1 MGKPSGFAAGQ
12 RSGGIV
18 NPEHTGP
25 HPDDPTLPPPDPLH
39 TLLNRCCY
47 GIRQS
52 DWDKAVSVEY
62 TSWLTEQLNV
72 EPDIDSDVESSV
84 AVIWPRTAMTAAQL
98 QADAQA
104 NANAQIAAGDLRTAS
119 LYRQLLCKRQLF
131 ETMVEFWGDH
141 FNVATTASP
150 ESYYKCVDDREVIRA
165 HALGT
170 FRDML
175 HASARSL
182 AMLYYLDNV
191 SNRSTGPNENY
202 ARELMELHTLG
213 VDGGYTELDVSEV
226 ARCFTGWTVT
236 GVGAGAPIFSF
247 VASRH
252 DNGSKQVLGT
262 TIAAGGGIADGN
274 AVLDLLA
281 AHPSTAK
288 HVATKLCQK
297 FIGDAPQQSA
307 IDAVAATF
315 TASNGQIRP
324 TLMTLFGSVEFIASY
339 DRKVRRPV
347 DYVLACLR
355 TTDAFLSGNYLA
367 TVVSRLNTLGQ
378 LPFRWPTPDGYP
390 DSMAGWVNSG
400 AMLNRWNWAVAVAE
414 GRASGVVLNIPAL
427 ANNANTATSLVDQL
441 ASRLL
446 HRPLSTADRDA
457 LIGFVADGGD
467 PNAVLSAQNLPARSR
482 ELVGLLLSSTY
493 FNYR

>member
-1 MGKPSGFAAGQ
+1 MATTANGGSG
-12 RSGGIV
+12 RV
-18 NPEHTGP
+18 NPEHAGP
-25 HPDDPTLPPPDPLH
+25 HPDDPSLPAPDPLH
-39 TLLNRCCY
+39 TLLSRCCY
-47 GIRQS
+47 GIRQA
-52 DWDKAVSVEY
+52 DWDRALAIDY
-62 TSWLTEQLNV
+62 TGWLTEQVNAAASMDAEV
-72 EPDIDSDVESSV
+72 DTAVSV
-84 AVIWPRTAMTAAQL
+84 MWRRVGMSAAQL
-98 QADAQA
+98 QADAISNSNSQL
-104 NANAQIAAGDLRTAS
+104 AAGDLRAAS
-119 LYRQLLCKRQLF
+119 LYRQLFGKRQLF
-131 ETMVEFWGDH
+131 ETLVEFWGDH
-141 FNVATTASP
+141 FNIATTASP
-150 ESYYKCVDDREVIRA
+150 ESYYKCVDDREVIRG
-165 HALGT
+165 HALGN

-213 VDGGYTELDVSEV
+213 VAGGYTETDVAEV

-236 GVGAGAPIFSF
+236 GVGSGAPVFSF

-262 TIAAGGGIADGN
+262 TIPGGGGISDGN
-274 AVLDLLA
+274 IVLDLLA
-281 AHPSTAK
+281 SHPSTAL
-288 HVATKLCQK
+288 HIATRLCRR
-297 FIGDAPQQSA
+297 FIGDAPQQTV

-315 TASNGQIRP
+315 TATGGQIP
-324 TLMTLFGSVEFIASY
+324 ATLMTLFGSPEFISSY
-339 DRKVRRPV
+339 DRKVRRPI

-355 TTDAFLSGNYLA
+355 TTDALLSGNYLA
-367 TVVSRLNTLGQ
+367 SVVTRLNTLGQ

-390 DSMAGWVNSG
+390 DSMDGWINSG

-414 GRASGVVLNIPAL
+414 GKVAGVAINLPVLAS
-427 ANNANTATSLVDQL
+427 NANTALTLVDQL

-446 HRPLSTADRDA
+446 HRPLGLADRDS
-457 LIGFVADGGD
+457 LVGFVANGGD
-467 PNAVLSAQNLPARSR
+467 PNAVISAANLPARSR